1 MVPASGEALDQ
12 FMQGLVLPLC
22 DLELHKNAFSLN
34 MEFLYHQERLVDEIL
49 WCLAGFGAISV
60 VGSWRFG
67 AFAFVLRAC
76 AGPWPLWHYGIT
88 SQRDAYVVTWQCGLI
103 NH

>member
-1 MVPASGEALDQ
+1 
-12 FMQGLVLPLC
+12 MQGLVLLLC
-22 DLELHKNAFSLN
+22 GLELHHNALSFD
-34 MEFLYHQERLVDEIL
+34 MVFLYHQLRLFDEIL
-49 WCLAGFGAISV
+49 WCLPRFGASL

-103 NH
+103 NHWFPVS